1 LQASGNSTA
10 GGKVQ
15 KPDQGVDV
23 FQNPSRVCCDGA
35 AVKWPA
41 FAVVANKA
49 SGKKCNLLAFRVKL
63 AKTAKLKLEVSK
75 PAAASHTSPA
85 CLQFL

>member
-1 LQASGNSTA
+1 MSPKPTV

-15 KPDQGVDV
+15 EAKPGVDV
-23 FQNPSRVCCDGA
+23 FQNPSRVCSDGA

-49 SGKKCNLLAFRVKL
+49 SSTKYNLLSFPVKL
-63 AKTAKLKLEVSK
+63 AKAAKLKLEVSK
-75 PAAASHTSPA
+75 VAAASNTSHR
-85 CLQFL
+85 CLQFF